1 MDFEN
6 ELRKVAKQYQDD
18 GYDVTVRPRGDAV
31 PPFAAGYELDMI
43 ARRGAEHVVVEVKT
57 HRTDL
62 EKDTALV
69 RLAELANSQPGWRF
83 DLVVLE
89 PETLLDRLRHEAREP
104 TRDQIEERLNQAGQM
119 AGAGYSQAAVM
130 TAWAGL
136 EAAMRRLTRA
146 AGRNG
151 DITPGHLLGTMYANG
166 FVSKD
171 EFVKLREAFAVRN
184 RVAHGFVSEA
194 VDPALVPSVI
204 AAARK
209 LLTAEETSGQPVAV

>member
-18 GYDVTVRPRGDAV
+18 GYDVVIRPQGDAV
-31 PPFAAGYELDMI
+31 PPFAAGYELDLI
-43 ARRGAEHVVVEVKT
+43 ARRGAERVVVEVKP

-62 EKDTALV
+62 EKDTVLV
-69 RLAELANSQPGWRF
+69 RLAELTNSQPGWRF

-104 TRDQIEERLNQAGQM
+104 TREQIEERLNQAEQM
-119 AGAGYSQAAVM
+119 TGAGFVPAAVM

-136 EAAMRRLTRA
+136 EAAMRRVTKTV
-146 AGRNG
+146 GRNG
-151 DITPGHLLGTMYANG
+151 DITPGHLLGTLYANG

-171 EFVKLREAFAVRN
+171 EFVKLRETFTVRN
-184 RVAHGFVSEA
+184 RVARGFVPAE
-194 VDPALVPSVI
+194 VDPALVLSAI

-209 LLTAEETSGQPVAV
+209 LLAVAETPGQPVAV